1 MPVLQDPRLEII
13 AQHLSDGAT
22 QTDAYA
28 AAYPNTTR
36 ASSAASAARL
46 MADVNKRL
54 VVDSRVSEILRER
67 EAARVVALKVEA
79 KKTGLNKAWVLEQL
93 RTNYERAMQAEPV
106 MRDGEPTGEF
116 RYEGSVANKALELIG
131 KELGMFIERRETGQ
145 PGEFE
150 AMSNDDLRGFIAE
163 HADLLSGLLGTTGAA
178 GGGGSRAEASP
189 AGRKGARVTH

>member
-67 EAARVVALKVEA
+67 EAARVVALRVEA

-106 MRDGEPTGEF
+106 IREGQPTGEF

-145 PGEFE
+145 PGDF
-150 AMSNDDLRGFIAE
+150 AHMTDDEIDRYIRE
-163 HADLLSGLLGTTGAA
+163 RRHLLAAPGNGVAGARDGGTRASAKGAN
-178 GGGGSRAEASP
+178 GGSQP
-189 AGRKGARVTH
+189 H